1 MARPIRIQYPGAFY
15 HIMSRGSDRLNIFN
29 DTLDYQD
36 FLLVFFDTINRY
48 NWTCYA
54 YCLMPNH
61 YHLLIKTHEANL
73 SLGMRQLNGVYTQ
86 NYNIR
91 YKRIGHLFQGRFKSI
106 LVEEEKYKYELI
118 RYIALNPLRAN
129 IAQKIEDWEWNSVLE
144 ILGKANKTGC
154 INIKEILF
162 NFDQDENKA
171 KEIFLNF
178 LSLKCEEDMEK
189 PKGGIILGSDEFI
202 DSIKEYFKDKEKEI
216 EIPAKERLVARL
228 SLIDIFGDK
237 SMTKK
242 ERNRK
247 IYEAHADYGY
257 LLSELANYLKIHY
270 TTISRIYK
278 KEKTLKV
285 KTSYVNF

>member
-36 FLLVFFDTINRY
+36 FLLVFFDTIKRY

-61 YHLLIKTHEANL
+61 YHLLIKTNEANL

-106 LVEEEKYKYELI
+106 LVEEERYKYELI

-129 IAQKIEDWEWNSVLE
+129 TSQKIEDYKWNSVLE
-144 ILGKANKTGC
+144 VLGLVDKTGC
-154 INIKEILF
+154 INTKEILSD
-162 NFDQDENKA
+162 FDEDEEKA
-171 KEIFLNF
+171 KELLLEFLNYK
-178 LSLKCEEDMEK
+178 SEKDIEK
-189 PKGGIILGSDEFI
+189 PRGGVILGSNKFMEK
-202 DSIKEYFKDKEKEI
+202 IKEYFKIQEEEL
-216 EIPAKERLVARL
+216 EIPVKERLACRPSLEELFKLGVKNIDERN
-228 SLIDIFGDK
+228 SLIC
-237 SMTKK
+237 
-242 ERNRK
+242 K
-247 IYEAHADYGY
+247 IHVNYGY
-257 LLSELANYLKIHY
+257 SLLEIGKYLGLHYSSISKIINK
-270 TTISRIYK
+270 TR
-278 KEKTLKV
+278 EK
-285 KTSYVNF
+285 